1 MQNTLFSLTTVISLL
16 VALSAC
22 QPKVETPTKSNDRQ
36 KVEQNNQQPLSI
48 EQSKPAVVTEP
59 AIDAKTCLALS
70 KSMEKINNT
79 SKIEAIYGIQE
90 LLKACLPTASNAE
103 VLSLLE
109 NYQAM
114 YERFLITN
122 ETMEDVNFN
131 IVMELAD
138 EGKKVP
144 EPLLNTL
151 NPKLQYLIR
160 LVEDD
165 ADVRVIYQG
174 EGYYEFIHDLQ
185 AMADMFTPY
194 LRQDQKAFIERLA
207 MDNQDIFWFDAAIAF
222 SLQELIE
229 RAQFWENYLARYPKG
244 YAHQDAKHLFEIY
257 RYLLLFGSENTQWT
271 DDSIHEFLDP
281 EYRPLILK
289 LARRPNSV
297 LARDAQALLGFIAL
311 SDSQRQEK
319 YPTPVVNEDGDE
331 ISEWAIASYQKAEAI
346 PIESPWETATK
357 NCFIG
362 VVCIE
367 NNDEEE

>member
-122 ETMEDVNFN
+122 ETIEDVNFN
-131 IVMELAD
+131 IVMEMAD

-207 MDNQDIFWFDAAIAF
+207 MDNQKIFWFDAAIAF

-229 RAQFWENYLARYPKG
+229 RAQFWEDYLARYPKG

-257 RYLLLFGSENTQWT
+257 RYLLVFGSENTQWT

-281 EYRPLILK
+281 EYRSLILK

-297 LARDAQALLGFIAL
+297 LARDAQAFLDFIAL

-319 YPTPVVNEDGDE
+319 YPTPDMDENGNEM
-331 ISEWAIASYQKAEAI
+331 SEWAIASYQKERAL
-346 PIESPWETATK
+346 PLESPWQVDTK
-357 NCFIG
+357 NCMNG
-362 VVCIE
+362 VFCVE
-367 NNDEEE
+367 KDAEE